1 MSTVLE
7 KPKKQALPE
16 RDDGLRSGGRI
27 LADQL
32 HLLGADTVYCVPGES
47 FLGLLEGLY
56 AHRDEIKVV
65 TCRHESGASNMAD
78 AHGKLTGKP
87 GICAVTRGPGAT
99 NASNGVHTA
108 YQDSTPM
115 IVLIGQVGRNMLDR
129 EAFQEMDY
137 RRMFGEMAKW
147 VAQIDDARRIPEY
160 LARAW
165 KTATSGRPGP
175 VVLALPE
182 DMLTDNVV
190 CEDLRPTALPGA
202 APTPAAMTHL
212 GEMLKQAQKPLLVVG
227 GPSWSPDCA
236 RKAETFAERTG
247 LPVATSFRCQD
258 YVDNSHENYVGV
270 IGIAPLPQLR
280 RRMLEEADLVI
291 AVGPRFGEMTTQGY
305 SLLGIPN
312 PRMTFAHVHPAAEEL
327 GQVYQPDLSIVSDPE
342 AFFDA
347 CLTIE
352 SDGGKERWHQWR
364 RAQRDDYQAFLKP
377 TAVPG
382 QMNMGNVIRQITETM
397 PPDTVITNGAG
408 NYTVWIHRFHEHLRY
423 RTQLAPTSGSMGYS
437 VPAAI
442 AAKLAEPDREVVSIA
457 GDGCFLMTGQELAT
471 ARQHGADIIYIVVN
485 NGMYGTIRMHQE
497 RHHPSHVIGTDLV
510 NPDFVAYAAAFGIA
524 GERVEKTEAF
534 APALERARSSPGGY
548 MIEIIVDPEALT
560 PTQSLTAARD
570 QGLRALATA

>member
-1 MSTVLE
+1 MSSVLE
-7 KPKKQALPE
+7 MRSPQARQDE
-16 RDDGLRSGGRI
+16 NQRSGGRI

-32 HLLGADTVYCVPGES
+32 RLLGTDTIYCVPGES

-56 AHRDEIKVV
+56 AHQDQIRVV
-65 TCRHESGASNMAD
+65 TCRHEAGASNMAD
-78 AHGKLTGKP
+78 AYGKLTGKP

-165 KTATSGRPGP
+165 KTAISDRPGP

-182 DMLTDNVV
+182 DMLTEVV
-190 CEDLRPTALPGA
+190 TCEDLRPTALPKS
-202 APTPAAMTHL
+202 APVPAATTELKHL
-212 GEMLKQAQKPLLVVG
+212 LEQAERPLLVLG
-227 GPSWSPDCA
+227 GPSWSEACA
-236 RKAETFAERTG
+236 NKAAEFAERTG

-258 YVDNSHENYVGV
+258 YIDNDHENYVGV
-270 IGIAPLPQLR
+270 IGIAPLPKLR
-280 RRMLEEADLVI
+280 QRMLQDVDLLI

-305 SLLGIPN
+305 SLLDIPN
-312 PRMTFAHVHPAAEEL
+312 PRMTFVHVHPAAEEL
-327 GQVYQPDLSIVSDPE
+327 GQVYQPDLSIVSDP
-342 AFFDA
+342 AVFFDA
-347 CLTIE
+347 ALETC
-352 SDGGKERWHQWR
+352 SDAGIARWADWR
-364 RAQRDDYQAFLKP
+364 SEQRDDYRAFLNP
-377 TAVPG
+377 TDVPG
-382 QMNMGNVIRQITETM
+382 KVNMSRVIRHITDTM
-397 PPDTVITNGAG
+397 PKDTVITNGAG
-408 NYTVWIHRFHEHLRY
+408 NYTVWVHRFHEHRQY

-442 AAKLAEPDREVVSIA
+442 AAKLHDPTREVVSIA

-497 RHHPSHVIGTDLV
+497 RHHPAHVIATDLI
-510 NPDFVAYAAAFGIA
+510 NPDFVAFAASFGIA
-524 GERVEKTEAF
+524 GERVETTENF
-534 APALERARSSPGGY
+534 AEALERARASEGGY
-548 MIEIIVDPEALT
+548 MIEIVVDPEALT
-560 PTQSLTAARD
+560 PTQSLSAARK
-570 QGLRALATA
+570 QGEKALA

>member
-1 MSTVLE
+1 MSSVLE
-7 KPKKQALPE
+7 MRSPVAQENKS
-16 RDDGLRSGGRI
+16 LRSGGRI

-32 HLLGADTVYCVPGES
+32 RLLGADTLYCVPGES

-56 AHRDEIKVV
+56 AHQDQIKVV

-78 AHGKLTGKP
+78 AYGKLTGKP

-115 IVLIGQVGRNMLDR
+115 IVLIGQVGRTMMDR
-129 EAFQEMDY
+129 EAFQEIDY

-165 KTATSGRPGP
+165 KTAISGRPGP

-182 DMLTDNVV
+182 DMLTEAVA
-190 CEDLRPTALPGA
+190 CEDLRPTKLPKA
-202 APTPAAMTHL
+202 APTPDAIASL
-212 GEMLKQAQKPLLVVG
+212 GQMIEQADNPLLVIG
-227 GPSWSPDCA
+227 GPSWNESCA
-236 RKAETFAERTG
+236 EKAAKFAERIG

-258 YVDNSHENYVGV
+258 YIDNGHDNYVGV
-270 IGIAPLPQLR
+270 IGIAPLPKLR
-280 RRMLEEADLVI
+280 QRMLQDVDLLI

-305 SLLGIPN
+305 SLLDIPN
-312 PRMTFAHVHPAAEEL
+312 PRMKFVHVHPAAEEL

-347 CLTIE
+347 AIDIG
-352 SDGGKERWHQWR
+352 SNGGIERWKKWR
-364 RAQRDDYQAFLKP
+364 SEQRSDYLAYLEP
-377 TAVPG
+377 TDVPG
-382 QMNMGNVIRQITETM
+382 KVNMGRIIRHISTTM
-397 PPDTVITNGAG
+397 PSDTVITNGAG
-408 NYTVWIHRFHEHLRY
+408 NYTVWVHRFHEHRKF

-442 AAKLAEPDREVVSIA
+442 AANLEDPKREVVSIA

-471 ARQHGADIIYIVVN
+471 ARQHGADIIYIIVN
-485 NGMYGTIRMHQE
+485 NSMYGTIRMHQE
-497 RHHPSHVIGTDLV
+497 RHHPAHVIATELT
-510 NPDFVAYAAAFGIA
+510 NPDFVAYAASFGIA
-524 GERVEKTEAF
+524 GERVETTDAF
-534 APALERARSSPGGY
+534 PAALERARSCKGGY
-548 MIEIIVDPEALT
+548 MIEIVVDPEALT
-560 PTQSLTAARD
+560 PTQSLSAART
-570 QGLRALATA
+570 QGEKALAKQ